1 MLELEGVTRRY
12 GDVVA
17 LDGLSFSVPA
27 GQMFGFL
34 GPNGAGKTTAMRTI
48 LGLSLPD
55 AGTVRWRGAAI
66 GKKERLRFG
75 YLPEERGLYPKMA
88 VGEQITYFGRLHGL
102 SRADA
107 VAATRRW
114 LERLGVAQHAA
125 ARLDTLSLGNQQRVQ
140 LAAAL
145 VHEPEL
151 LVLDEPFSG
160 LDPVAVETL
169 GQVLAD
175 QAAAGVG
182 VLFSSHQLDLVEH
195 LCHSVAIINLGR
207 LVAVG
212 TVADLAASGPQ
223 RLVVEVEG
231 DHTGRWALDLA
242 GVRIEEV
249 NAGQVRLVLDEGTD
263 TQAVLRAALEGSGPV
278 RRFGVYRRRL
288 SEVFREAVAR

>member
-1 MLELEGVTRRY
+1 M
-12 GDVVA
+12 A

-55 AGTVRWRGAAI
+55 RGTVRWRGAGI
-66 GKKERLRFG
+66 GEQERRRFG

-88 VGEQITYFGRLHGL
+88 VGEQIAYFGRLHGL
-102 SRADA
+102 RPAAAA
-107 VAATRRW
+107 VATTRW
-114 LERLGVAQHAA
+114 LERLGVAQHSA

-175 QAAAGVG
+175 QATAGVG

-207 LVAVG
+207 LVAAG
-212 TVADLAASGPQ
+212 TVAELGARGPQ

-231 DHTGRWALDLA
+231 DHTGAWARQLA
-242 GVRIEEV
+242 GVRVEEV
-249 NAGQVRLVLDEGTD
+249 RSGQVRLVLDEGLD
-263 TQAVLRAALEGSGPV
+263 TQAVLHAALAVGPV
-278 RRFGVYRRRL
+278 RRFGVHHRRL
-288 SEVFREAVAR
+288 SEVFREAVSR